1 MNTKT
6 NTTSIYELW
15 ILRLVRIVTLISD
28 PQLHNQDLQRPKN
41 TQSSNSYFVSMFYS
55 VYGLSISMVDIAML
69 GFEASAF
76 FTQNIQSVKW
86 SISL

>member
-1 MNTKT
+1 MITKT
-6 NTTSIYELW
+6 NATSIYELW

-28 PQLHNQDLQRPKN
+28 PHLHNQDLQRPQN

-55 VYGLSISMVDIAML
+55 VYGFSISIVDIAIA
-69 GFEASAF
+69 GFEAFLF
-76 FTQNIQSVKW
+76 FTENIESVKW